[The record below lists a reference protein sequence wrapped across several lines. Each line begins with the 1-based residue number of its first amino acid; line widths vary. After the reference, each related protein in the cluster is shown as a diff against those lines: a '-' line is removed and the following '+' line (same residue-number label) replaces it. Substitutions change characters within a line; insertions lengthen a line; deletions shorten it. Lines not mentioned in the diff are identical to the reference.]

1 VDGWGECSG
10 PLVLAGRNLNA
21 IGWPCGRAS
30 ERFFE
35 QVRRATGKGQR
46 HGAPPVHSQASVIA
60 NGLGH
65 DKRDVVNT

>member
-1 VDGWGECSG
+1 
-10 PLVLAGRNLNA
+10 LNA